1 MFIISGR
8 YFFLSTLFFRSWK
21 IKLRTTLPCIEITSC
36 RIGWADARPM
46 RPYMQ
51 PNGYQQLTPYVPIA
65 AILHAKMG
73 DFAR

>member
-21 IKLRTTLPCIEITSC
+21 IKLRTTLPCVEITSC

-51 PNGYQQLTPYVPIA
+51 PNGYQQLTPCVPIA

-73 DFAR
+73 DFIA

>member
-36 RIGWADARPM
+36 RIGWADAWAVRLRKENETQM
-46 RPYMQ
+46 HDY
-51 PNGYQQLTPYVPIA
+51 
-65 AILHAKMG
+65 
-73 DFAR
+73 